1 MHVIYI
7 LPGRIIEA
15 ICNSMDLQ
23 RILNTPPHP
32 RFPSEIPETP
42 PPLPESQ
49 ISTQS
54 WDSQLGPQPATL
66 SQSLSQSPSQSPS
79 QSQLHTPTKRSQ
91 NCCTDHNTHIA
102 IRTALQFKIP
112 YKKICKELG

>member
-15 ICNSMDLQ
+15 IRNSMDLQ

-49 ISTQS
+49 ISTRS
-54 WDSQLGPQPATL
+54 WDSQLGPQPAT
-66 SQSLSQSPSQSPS
+66 PSQSPS
-79 QSQLHTPTKRSQ
+79 QSSSRFVTCRVRTTHPLPT
-91 NCCTDHNTHIA
+91 THPLI
-102 IRTALQFKIP
+102 TQPDPVTCWVGFMGKT
-112 YKKICKELG
+112 